1 MKPPVLASFTLLVLF
16 GLCSSSAATENIKSL
31 CQFHYPSDNLVEFSC
46 RKLNSKDSP
55 YKVFGKQ
62 WQDGLR
68 FNRMD
73 RRHFVSGLSIK
84 VPRRI
89 GDIKGFNPMPGI
101 YPDADG
107 DAKFIRID
115 QNEAFLGAYEYGKLV
130 FSTPVAVGVEGLRL
144 QNGSYRVDA
153 VDPRHQSSLFPVEGT
168 NRPYPM
174 HFGLRIYTDKREDGW
189 TSYWLHG
196 RDIPGYP
203 ASHDCIGLYDEEM
216 QKAYYHEP
224 ERPILKDARKLYS
237 WVVGPSGD
245 PGKFRNLRSGPRVLI
260 MGIPPGAD
268 AVPVAST
275 APPLVVTPAVGKPLQ
290 RD

>member
-1 MKPPVLASFTLLVLF
+1 MKSFPRVSLILLTLLLF
-16 GLCSSSAATENIKSL
+16 SSTASAEVKIKSL
-31 CQFHYPSDNLVEFSC
+31 CGIHYPSDARIEWTCL
-46 RKLNSKDSP
+46 KLKWTDTPSGL
-55 YKVFGKQ
+55 FGAQ
-62 WQDGLR
+62 WPDVLR

-89 GDIKGFNPMPGI
+89 GDIKGFN
-101 YPDADG
+101 
-107 DAKFIRID
+107 
-115 QNEAFLGAYEYGKLV
+115 
-130 FSTPVAVGVEGLRL
+130 
-144 QNGSYRVDA
+144 
-153 VDPRHQSSLFPVEGT
+153 
-168 NRPYPM
+168 PM

-203 ASHDCIGLYDEEM
+203 ASHGCIGLYDEEM

-224 ERPILKDARKLYS
+224 ERPILNDARKLYS

-245 PGKFRNLRSGPRVLI
+245 PGKFRNLRSSPRVLI

-275 APPLVVTPAVGKPLQ
+275 APHLVVTPAVGKPLP
-290 RD
+290 RH